1 MPDRVKE
8 TVFNI
13 LGSRYGCPGALP
25 PLSVADVFSGSGSMG
40 LDSLS
45 RGAASCSFFERD
57 RDALEALRRN
67 LAALDVGEIATVRTG
82 NAWEEAVLDRA
93 GQPFDLVFL
102 DPPYSDSQDT
112 SEAGCVARYL
122 SRLGEGA
129 DSKPLVVLHHRAKF
143 RFETV
148 PAPAWQL
155 AESRTF
161 GTHAITL
168 LKR

>member
-13 LGSRYGCPGALP
+13 LGSRYGSPGALP

-67 LAALDVGEIATVRTG
+67 LDALGVGEIATVRTG
-82 NAWEEAVLDRA
+82 NAWQDAVLDGS

-102 DPPYSDSQDT
+102 DPPYRDSEDT
-112 SEAGCVARYL
+112 SEAGSVGLYL
-122 SRLGEGA
+122 SRLGAGA
-129 DSKPLVVLHHRAKF
+129 GSKPLVVLHHRAKV
-143 RFETV
+143 RFEPV

-155 AESRTF
+155 AESRAF
-161 GTHAITL
+161 GTHAITVF
-168 LKR
+168 KR